1 MLTSKWRGDSEKI
14 VRLLF
19 DMARHYS
26 PSTIFIDEID
36 CLCGGR
42 GESSEHETSR
52 RVKSEILIQMD
63 GVGNDS
69 TKPVM
74 LLGATNF
81 PWNIDEALRRRL
93 EKRVYIPLPDL
104 TGRIALLE
112 GALLGIKIE
121 NLDIQKLA
129 SSLDGYS
136 GADISNICRDA
147 SMVNSFSLS
156 LYGRWECERRLKVSH
171 NLKFKRW
178 IEVFPLI
185 FL

>member
-1 MLTSKWRGDSEKI
+1 MYGPPGTGKTLLAKAVASECGTTFFNVTASMLTSKWRGDSEKL

-19 DMARHYS
+19 DMARHFS

-42 GESSEHETSR
+42 GESSEHEASR
-52 RVKSEILIQMD
+52 RVKSEILMQMD
-63 GVGNDS
+63 GVGDH

-104 TGRIALLE
+104 EGRTALLE
-112 GALLGIKIE
+112 GALKDIKIE
-121 NLDIQKLA
+121 DLNIDQLA
-129 SSLDGYS
+129 STLDGYS
-136 GADISNICRDA
+136 GADITNICRDA
-147 SMVNSFSLS
+147 SMVN
-156 LYGRWECERRLKVSH
+156 LK
-171 NLKFKRW
+171 KCR
-178 IEVFPLI
+178 
-185 FL
+185 